1 MDSFKKKKNLAHI
14 RNFNK
19 QCFANWEFLNQTN
32 DDKTSKI
39 GISSQ
44 LFLSFLLIT
53 FLYLFASLGFS
64 VISSIFFYDLWEDVT
79 FLFTNQTFRENNAGV
94 SALHALPN
102 DAHAKFNNTLS
113 KIEIFYSIGAL

>member
-1 MDSFKKKKNLAHI
+1 MGSFKKKKNLAHI

-113 KIEIFYSIGAL
+113 KIEIF

>member
-94 SALHALPN
+94 SASHALPN
-102 DAHAKFNNTLS
+102 DAHAKLNNTLS